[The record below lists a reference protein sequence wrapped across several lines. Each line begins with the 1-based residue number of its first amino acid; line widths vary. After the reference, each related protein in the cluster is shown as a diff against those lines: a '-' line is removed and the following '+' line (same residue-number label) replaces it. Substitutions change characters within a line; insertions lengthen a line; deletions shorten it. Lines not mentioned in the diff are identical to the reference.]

1 MRAVRFDRFGDVEVL
16 DVVDLPAPTASPG
29 RVVVDVRAA
38 GTNPGEAAIRSGALE
53 EMFPT
58 DLPCGQGSDFAGV
71 VAAVGDGVDSVA
83 VGDEVMGWSD
93 ERSAQAEQ
101 VAVPAGQVIAKPAQ
115 LSWEVAGSLGVAGLT
130 AVACVRAVGAGP
142 EDTVAVSAAAGG
154 VGSIV
159 VQLLRRAGAQVVGIA
174 GAGNA
179 DWLRR
184 AGVTPVVHGD
194 GLADRLRAA
203 APDGLDAFVDCFGDG
218 YCQVA
223 IDLGVDPQRV
233 DTIIDFAAAQSLGV
247 KAEGAA
253 AIAPEQTPAVFADLA
268 ATIAR
273 GELDITVAATYPLE
287 RVREAYAELEQR
299 HARGKI
305 VLIP

>member
-1 MRAVRFDRFGDVEVL
+1 MRAVRFERFGGIDVLE
-16 DVVDLPAPTASPG
+16 VVDRPAPTASPG

-53 EMFPT
+53 EVYPT
-58 DLPCGQGSDFAGV
+58 SLPCGQGSDLAGV
-71 VAAVGDGVDSVA
+71 VSAVGDGVGSVS
-83 VGDEVMGWSD
+83 VGDEVLGWSD

-101 VAVPAGQVIAKPAQ
+101 VAVPAEQVLPKPAG
-115 LSWEVAGSLGVAGLT
+115 LSWEVAGSLNVAGTT

-142 EDTVAVSAAAGG
+142 GDTVAVSAAAGG
-154 VGSIV
+154 VGSLV

-179 DWLRR
+179 DWLRSV
-184 AGVTPVVHGD
+184 GVTPVAHGD
-194 GLADRLRAA
+194 GLADRLREA

-218 YCQVA
+218 YCRLA

-233 DTIIDFAAAQSLGV
+233 NTIIDFGAAQELGV
-247 KAEGAA
+247 KADGGMAVEGSTA
-253 AIAPEQTPAVFADLA
+253 QVLADLA
-268 ATIAR
+268 AAVDR
-273 GELDITVAATYPLE
+273 GEVEVPIAATYPLE
-287 RVREAYAELEQR
+287 QVHDAYAELEQR